1 MMRTWLTALVD
12 FLSGF
17 FHDNDRL
24 NSYWARVIFGFGLI
38 SMIDGR

>member
-1 MMRTWLTALVD
+1 MVD
-12 FLSGF
+12 SFGGFLSGF